1 MSGEK
6 YHYENI
12 IDKETVNRGET
23 SHAKLLQWVKPKTR
37 VLECGC
43 AYGIMTRYMKE
54 VLGCHVVVLE
64 LEQEAF
70 QEAMIYADEGYCV
83 NLEDDCWLDKIPEN
97 SFDYIMYADV
107 LEHLRD
113 PETVLKKMRRFLKPD
128 GNVLLSVPN
137 IAYGDI
143 IMNLLCDQFT
153 YTPLGLLDN
162 THIHLFARKNLHDMV
177 KMAGYYMAEEDC
189 TTVPLFASEQGQFL
203 PEEKKSILEE
213 ALITHTT
220 RNIYQYVCRITI
232 KKVELFSKIQYNLTD
247 DAVSKIYYDD
257 GTGFCA
263 EHCINIKAEQ
273 ENDCYIYRTKLPTNC
288 TQIRYDP
295 VEAKKCFISKLECFC
310 GGIEAPVLATNGI
323 GFDGNYFFV
332 NEDPQIIISLDSYTS
347 KEIVIKTKL
356 NVLSNESWRYVE
368 KFLIEQSTYSFST
381 INYKEQQLQ
390 ALNHAKEEMERVLT
404 DTRSALDIKEQ
415 QLQAVNHAKE
425 EVEQQLQAV
434 NHAKDEVEQAYQISE
449 SVRSSIERE
458 KMRLYRELRNTEV
471 EKQSLNQKVFDSDQI
486 IQRLSSDIVGIQNS
500 LSWRITKPIRVIKS
514 IFLSFSKKVG
524 KK

>member
-12 IDKETVNRGET
+12 IDKETVNKGET

-54 VLGCHVVVLE
+54 VLGCHVFVLE

-70 QEAMIYADEGYCV
+70 QEAMTYADEGYCV
-83 NLEDDCWLDKIPEN
+83 NLEDDCWLDKIQEN

-113 PETVLKKMRRFLKPD
+113 PETVLKKMRRFLKSD
-128 GNVLLSVPN
+128 GSVLLSVPN

-177 KMAGYYMAEEDC
+177 EAAGYYMAEEDC

-203 PEEKKSILEE
+203 PEGKKNVLEE

-220 RNIYQYVCRITI
+220 RNIYQYVCRITV
-232 KKVELFSKIQYNLTD
+232 KKLELISKVQYTLND
-247 DAVSKIYYDD
+247 DKVSKIYYDD

-273 ENDCYIYRTKLPTNC
+273 ENDYYIYRTKLPANC

-295 VEAKKCFISKLECFC
+295 VESKKCLISKMECYC
-310 GGIEAPVLATNGI
+310 GDVEVPVIATNGI

-332 NEDPQIIISLDSYTS
+332 NEDPQIIISLDPCTS
-347 KEIVIKTKL
+347 TEIVIKVKL
-356 NVLSNESWRYVE
+356 NILSNESWRYVE
-368 KFLIEQSTYSFST
+368 KFLIEQSTHSFSA
-381 INYKEQQLQ
+381 INSKEQQLQ
-390 ALNHAKEEMERVLT
+390 AVNHAKEEVERVLT

-415 QLQAVNHAKE
+415 QLQAVNHVKE
-425 EVEQQLQAV
+425 EVERVLTDTRFALDIKEQQLQAV
-434 NHAKDEVEQAYQISE
+434 NHAKEEVEQALTSLQLILSE
-449 SVRSSIERE
+449 KENYCKI
-458 KMRLYRELRNTEV
+458 LEV
-471 EKQSLNQKVFDSDQI
+471 NFGNL
-486 IQRLSSDIVGIQNS
+486 QNS
-500 LSWRITKPIRVIKS
+500 MNKLQFEYSSVSDELNNIKNSKTWKFIKIIKALFLFWRKT
-514 IFLSFSKKVG
+514 
-524 KK
+524 